1 MRRLWPILFAA
12 CACATAQG
20 RGSTASAPSTSS
32 TAGVSAAA
40 GAAGPAATA
49 SLEPRSDSSLSGTA
63 RFAAAPGGL
72 AAHVEVQGGTPGLHG
87 VHVHEK
93 GDCSDPK
100 AASAGGHYNPA
111 HGAHHGGPSTPVRH
125 GGDLG
130 NLQVD
135 SSGNG
140 TLDVVV
146 PDLSLAGADGVVGR
160 ALVVHEKTDDLQT
173 DPAGNSGSR
182 IACGVIQ
189 AAR

>member
-1 MRRLWPILFAA
+1 MHRLWSILFVA

-20 RGSTASAPSTSS
+20 SGSSPSAPSTSTSS
-32 TAGVSAAA
+32 TADVSAAA
-40 GAAGPAATA
+40 GAAATA
-49 SLEPRSDSSLSGTA
+49 RLEPRSDSSLAGTA
-63 RFAAAPGGL
+63 RFTAAPSGGV
-72 AAHVEVQGGTPGLHG
+72 AAHVEVRGGTPGLHG

-135 SSGNG
+135 SSGDG

-146 PDLSLAGADGVVGR
+146 PDLSLDGVVGR